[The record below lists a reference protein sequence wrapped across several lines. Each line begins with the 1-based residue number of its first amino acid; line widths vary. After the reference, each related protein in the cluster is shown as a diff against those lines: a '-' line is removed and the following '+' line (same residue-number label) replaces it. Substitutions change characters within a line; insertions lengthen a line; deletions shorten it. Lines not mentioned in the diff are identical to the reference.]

1 MQKFDDEEE
10 DMSAAEH
17 EYRHFMVRL
26 RESCIAG
33 FGESR
38 TVDTDTDFGQ
48 RESRWGV
55 GERAHARMRCKMRQ
69 LCYS

>member
-38 TVDTDTDFGQ
+38 TVDTDTDFGR
-48 RESRWGV
+48 RESRWG
-55 GERAHARMRCKMRQ
+55 GERESACEDALQ
-69 LCYS
+69 NAPALL

>member
-1 MQKFDDEEE
+1 MQKFNDEEE

-38 TVDTDTDFGQ
+38 TEDTDTDFGR
-48 RESRWGV
+48 RERRWWG
-55 GERAHARMRCKMRQ
+55 
-69 LCYS
+69 